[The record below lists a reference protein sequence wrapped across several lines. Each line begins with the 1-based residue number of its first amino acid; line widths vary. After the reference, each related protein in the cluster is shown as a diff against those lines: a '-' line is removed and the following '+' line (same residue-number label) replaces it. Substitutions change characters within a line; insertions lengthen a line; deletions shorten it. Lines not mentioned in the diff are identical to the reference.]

1 MKLNFEQ
8 VKSITLG
15 AAHMEERPDGVHF
28 YRFTEAQENFYKG
41 TAHEIKI
48 YATSGIK
55 LRFRT
60 DSPSM
65 ELKFCITPGSSR
77 NYFAVDVFVNG
88 KMIGD
93 IKNYVERELPR
104 RYTGVELPIEGE
116 YGETF
121 QLGEGEKEVYIHLPW
136 SACAV
141 LQELSLADG
150 ATLIPAKPARKLLCF
165 GDSITQGY
173 DALHPSRRYT
183 AQMADFIGMEEH
195 NKGIGGEK
203 FQMELAAMK
212 EDFIPDLITVAYG
225 TNDWRNRTWEEFDK
239 HCRGFYQNLAA
250 AYPNTPILAITP
262 IWRTLQER
270 ENFQCGPF
278 RGIHEAICK
287 HTADLPNV
295 TVIDGYDFLPHYSD
309 YYADLTLHPNGA
321 GYDRYF
327 EGLKPYL
334 EKYL

>member
-8 VKSITLG
+8 IKSIALG
-15 AAHMEERPDGVHF
+15 AAYIEEKEDGIHF
-28 YRFTEAQENFYKG
+28 HRFTPAQEAFYEGSSYMVKG
-41 TAHEIKI
+41 P
-48 YATSGIK
+48 ATSGIK
-55 LRFRT
+55 LWFRT
-60 DSPSM
+60 DSPSLF
-65 ELKFCITPGSSR
+65 LKVLVTPGSSR

-93 IKNYVERELPR
+93 LKNYVERELPR
-104 RYTGVELPIEGE
+104 RYTGVELPVEGE
-116 YGETF
+116 YSDTF
-121 QLGEGEKEVYIHLPW
+121 QLGEGEKEVYIHFPW

-141 LQELSLADG
+141 LQDLSLADG
-150 ATLIPAKPARKLLCF
+150 ATLIPQKPARKLLCF

-183 AQMADFIGMEEH
+183 AQIAEFLGMEEH
-195 NKGIGGEK
+195 NKGIGGER
-203 FQMELAAMK
+203 FQMELAATK
-212 EDFIPDLITVAYG
+212 ETFVPDLITVAYG
-225 TNDWRNRTWEEFDK
+225 TNDWRNRAWEEFDS
-239 HCRGFYQNLAA
+239 HCRGFYKNVAEN
-250 AYPNTPILAITP
+250 YPNTPILAITP

-295 TVIDGYDFLPHYSD
+295 TVIDGYDIVPHYSD
-309 YYADLTLHPNGA
+309 YFADLTLHPNGA

-334 EKYL
+334 EQYR